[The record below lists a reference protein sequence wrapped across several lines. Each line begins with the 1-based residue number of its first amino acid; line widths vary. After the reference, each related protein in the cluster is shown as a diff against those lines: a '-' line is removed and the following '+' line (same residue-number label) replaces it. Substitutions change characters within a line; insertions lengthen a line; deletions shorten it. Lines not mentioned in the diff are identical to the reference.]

1 MQDNNATMDVY
12 VALGNGMPPISGG
25 CGRRPDEAMMAA
37 EPINR
42 FDILADAMGWDIPT
56 RKIEYW
62 IWEKLGKTNR
72 MQWLENQVVES
83 LKTESAPL
91 DAMTPEEASWFL
103 REIAARKI
111 ARAKRHEYDKRR
123 ENERQTMPNND

>member
-1 MQDNNATMDVY
+1 MQDNNATLDFQIV
-12 VALGNGMPPISGG
+12 LGNGMPPINGT
-25 CGRRPDEAMMAA
+25 CGLKPDEAMMASK
-37 EPINR
+37 PISR
-42 FDILADAMGWDIPT
+42 FDILADAMGWDIQT

-72 MQWLENQVVES
+72 MHGREVEVVES

-103 REIAARKI
+103 RGE
-111 ARAKRHEYDKRR
+111 
-123 ENERQTMPNND
+123 